1 MKFVIEKNII
11 LENLVNVTKAI
22 SNKNIVPILNGIKF
36 ELNDKGL
43 YLTASNNDLT
53 IKTFID
59 NKEIKHVEN
68 EGVIVVQSKFIVD
81 IIRKMPT
88 DEISFEVLDG
98 FKIKIS
104 SGSSEYNLNCLDP
117 YEYPAIKL
125 DENKNPI
132 VLKTE
137 ILKKIISQT
146 AFAISTQELRPAL
159 TGINIKITGDILECI
174 ATDSYRLAKKTI
186 KLNESVKEDVN
197 IVIPGKNIL
206 ELDKIIE
213 EDKDIEIHI
222 FNNKILFKYEN
233 IIFQSN
239 LLAGTYP
246 NTSNLIPTEF
256 SIMLN
261 SNLSDYYDAI
271 DRASLITESKNKNI
285 IKMKLEKKEL
295 TISSI
300 ASELGKVEEKL
311 NVETNTPDSIEIS
324 FSARFMLEA
333 LRTFDDDQILILLN
347 GEIKPI
353 VIKSTEDESLI
364 QLILPIKTY

>member
-1 MKFVIEKNII
+1 MKFVIDKNII
-11 LENLVNVTKAI
+11 LENLINVTKAI
-22 SNKNIVPILNGIKF
+22 SSKNIIPILNGIKF
-36 ELNDKGL
+36 ELNKDGL

-59 NKEIKHVEN
+59 SKDIKNIEN
-68 EGVIVVQSKFIVD
+68 EGIIIVQSKFIVD
-81 IIRKMPT
+81 IIRKMPM
-88 DEISFEVLDG
+88 DIIEFEVLDG

-104 SGSSEYNLNCLDP
+104 SGNSEYNLNCLDP
-117 YEYPAIKL
+117 NEYPSIKL

-137 ILKKIISQT
+137 VLKGIISQT

-159 TGINIKITGDILECI
+159 TGINIRITGDVLECI

-186 KLNESVKEDVN
+186 KLNEAVKEDIN

-206 ELDKIIE
+206 ELDKIIS
-213 EDKDIEIHI
+213 EDEDIEMHI
-222 FNNKILFKYEN
+222 FNNKILFKYKN

-256 SIMLN
+256 NIMLN
-261 SNLSDYYDAI
+261 SNLSEYYAAI
-271 DRASLITESKNKNI
+271 DRAALITESKNKNI
-285 IKMKLEKKEL
+285 IKMKLEKKVL

-311 NVETNTPDSIEIS
+311 NVECNTDESIEIS

-333 LRTFDDDQILILLN
+333 LKTFKDDQILILLN